1 MNDQKDPFVNLT
13 LYYGGPRI
21 NTYYVFSIPFNLN
34 SNEFGIKFVKNEAVR
49 YIHHEPNNTILEFIV
64 VSKHKKYGE
73 CRINYKGKRYSFI
86 DGRLCYLSAPFNMK
100 DSAISNIKNHIMEQE
115 ESYIR
120 SILRNIKNQ
129 GVVKDNY
136 EIIGYKNDRMV
147 FTAINWDEY
156 TDKELEI
163 MKNRI
168 YNSYMENAVKI
179 SQ

>member
-1 MNDQKDPFVNLT
+1 MNNQKDPFVNLT
-13 LYYGGPRI
+13 LYYSSPRI

-34 SNEFGIKFVKNEAVR
+34 SNEFGSKFVKNETIR
-49 YIHHEPNNTILEFIV
+49 YIYHEPNNIILEFTV

-86 DGRLCYLSAPFNMK
+86 DGRLCYLSAPSNMK
-100 DSAISNIKNHIMEQE
+100 DSVINNIKNYIMEQE
-115 ESYIR
+115 ESCIR
-120 SILRNIKNQ
+120 SIIRNIKNQ
-129 GVVKDNY
+129 GVVKDDY
-136 EIIGYKNDRMV
+136 DIIGYKNDRML
-147 FTAINWDEY
+147 FKSINWNEY
-156 TDKELEI
+156 TEKELEI